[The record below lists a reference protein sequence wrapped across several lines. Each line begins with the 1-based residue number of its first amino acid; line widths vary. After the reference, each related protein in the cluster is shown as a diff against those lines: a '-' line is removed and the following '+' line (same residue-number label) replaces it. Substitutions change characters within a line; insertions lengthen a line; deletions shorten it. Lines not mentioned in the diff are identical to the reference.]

1 MIDLTF
7 VRGNRIEQGVSDN
20 QVDPGKSKKTQE
32 ELEIQD
38 QEHKSPELEEWPSH
52 RVTAVLSHWLGLT
65 WMKRV

>member
-7 VRGNRIEQGVSDN
+7 VRGNRIEQGVSDK

-38 QEHKSPELEEWPSH
+38 QAHESPELEEWPNH
-52 RVTAVLSHWLGLT
+52 RVTAVLSHTGLGLLG
-65 WMKRV
+65 